1 MKITVN
7 GKQQQVDKG
16 TSLGQLLEDLKLDPT
31 RVVIERN
38 LVAVLRDD
46 YANIKLN
53 DGDSLEIV
61 QFVGGG

>member
-1 MKITVN
+1 MEITVN
-7 GKQQQVDKG
+7 GKKRQVNSD
-16 TSLGQLLEDLKLDPT
+16 TSLGQLLEDLKLNSK

-38 LVAVLRDD
+38 FVAVLRDD
-46 YANIKLN
+46 YANVKLN

>member
-1 MKITVN
+1 MEITVN
-7 GKQQQVDKG
+7 GKKQNVGSG
-16 TSLGQLLEDLKLDPT
+16 TSLSQLLEGLNLDAK
-31 RVVIERN
+31 RVVVERN

>member
-7 GKQQQVDKG
+7 GKQQQVDNG

-38 LVAVLRDD
+38 LVAVFRDD
-46 YANIKLN
+46 YANVKLN
-53 DGDSLEIV
+53 DGDALEIV

>member
-1 MKITVN
+1 MEITVN
-7 GKQQQVDKG
+7 GKQQQVDSG

-38 LVAVLRDD
+38 FVAVLRDD
-46 YANIKLN
+46 YTNIKLN

>member
-1 MKITVN
+1 MQITVN
-7 GKQQQVDKG
+7 GKQQQVNTG
-16 TSLGQLLEDLKLDPT
+16 TSLGQLLKELKLDSK
-31 RVVIERN
+31 RVVVERN

-46 YANIKLN
+46 YDNIKLN

>member
-7 GKQQQVDKG
+7 GKQQQVDNG

-46 YANIKLN
+46 YANVKLN